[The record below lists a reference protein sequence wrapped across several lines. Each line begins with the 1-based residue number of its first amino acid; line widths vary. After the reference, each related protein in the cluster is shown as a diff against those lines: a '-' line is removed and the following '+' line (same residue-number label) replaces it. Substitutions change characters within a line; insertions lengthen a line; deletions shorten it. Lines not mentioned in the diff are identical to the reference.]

1 MNLVHLV
8 MMLAL
13 LEFLGFGWAVGRAR
27 DRYNVPAPATSGNE
41 QFERYFRVQMN
52 TLEQLVIFVPA
63 ILLFAQYVSGYL
75 AAALGV
81 LFIVGRAVYFRGY
94 VQAAEG
100 RHVGF
105 LLSGIPNIVLL
116 FGGLVGA
123 LHALFV
129 LRGSG

>member
-1 MNLVHLV
+1 MLYVHV
-8 MMLAL
+8 VIALAL
-13 LEFLGFGWAVGRAR
+13 VEFWLFCAAVGRAR
-27 DRYNVPAPATSGNE
+27 GRYNVPAPATTGHE
-41 QFERYFRVQMN
+41 VFERYFRVQMN

-63 ILLFAQYVSGYL
+63 ILLFAHYVSGYL

-116 FGGLVGA
+116 IGGLVGA
-123 LHALFV
+123 LRALFV
-129 LRGSG
+129 LGGSG